1 MWCGPAETC
10 STGLNEVA
18 TRLGPLH
25 ELVVTGGIGVVT
37 GIPQALKINHFM
49 ISGEK
54 IHNLDN
60 KKHISKLVGYCLFNN
75 SCLLQ
80 QQPNGKGWFLGGKA
94 LACIAGAG
102 IDDLSRD

>member
-1 MWCGPAETC
+1 M
-10 STGLNEVA
+10 A
-18 TRLGPLH
+18 TRLGSQH

-37 GIPQALKINHFM
+37 GTPQALKINHFM

-54 IHNLDN
+54 IHNVDN